1 LSWPRA
7 RPRKLANLPKTRS
20 LSAERS
26 VRSTV
31 ITGEARY
38 QVVQDIRGLS
48 PSGLLL
54 AAGLKKYF

>member
-1 LSWPRA
+1 LSCPRA

-20 LSAERS
+20 LS